1 MTRRRGYKP
10 GTYPDLTL
18 EEYLAICDDDGWPA
32 VSNTLLRSVRHG
44 PRQCQHRQRFGTEPT
59 KSLLAGS
66 LAHIQILDPARY
78 LRDVAVWD
86 EPVLEPLPALDWR
99 KESPDSYATL
109 CGRYQLLRASPAAR
123 KLHRGWDVVS
133 FGDDGASV
141 IMCSRSTVN
150 EGKRACKA
158 HYERTTPRQPKLD
171 ADGNPKI
178 KPQNKNDATYK
189 AFLAAN
195 PGREIVTPTDIEQAK
210 RIARAVRDNPEARR
224 QLGQIWRTEYTI
236 VWRDPETGTLMKCR
250 KDWLTD
256 PRGPLVTLG
265 ELKTCRSAEEGG
277 FTRQA
282 ADLEYHCQAAHYRD
296 GFRAHYGE
304 HIETRSVCLAVE
316 NGGCHDST
324 VYTWEEPELAAGRE
338 LNEERLQQLL
348 EWRDDYG
355 TGQWPC
361 RREAAHLSFGEHGR
375 GHLLEGDDGD
385 DDGLD
390 WGNRRTA

>member
-10 GTYPDLTL
+10 GVYPDLTL
-18 EEYLAICDDDGWPA
+18 EQYLAICDDDGWPA
-32 VSNTLLRSVRHG
+32 VSSTLLRSVRHG
-44 PRQCQHRQRFGTEPT
+44 PRQCQHQQRFGIEPT

-86 EPVLEPLPALDWR
+86 EPVLEPLPALKWDKR
-99 KESPDSYATL
+99 SPDYHVTE
-109 CGRYQLLRASPAAR
+109 CGRYLCERTEGGDWRAGAA
-123 KLHRGWDVVS
+123 V
-133 FGDDGASV
+133 GDCLID
-141 IMCSRSTVN
+141 TV
-150 EGKRACKA
+150 GTVTAAKAACKA
-158 HYERTTPRQPKLD
+158 HYERTVRRQPKLD

-178 KPQNKNDATYK
+178 KPQNKNDAMYK

-195 PGREIVTPTDIEQAK
+195 PGREIVTPGDIEQAK

-224 QLGQIWRTEYTI
+224 QLGQLWRTEYTI
-236 VWRDPETGTLMKCR
+236 VWRDPETGALMKCR
-250 KDWLTD
+250 NDWLTE
-256 PRGPLVTLG
+256 PRAPLVTLG

-296 GFRAHYGE
+296 GFRAHYGK

-324 VYTWEEPELAAGRE
+324 VYTWESPELDAGRE

-348 EWRDDYG
+348 GWRDDYG

-361 RREAAHLSFGEHGR
+361 RREAAHISFEEHGR
-375 GHLLEGDDGD
+375 GHLLEGD
-385 DDGLD
+385 GLD
-390 WGNRRTA
+390 MEGVERRG